1 MIKTKEKH
9 MTDFNTVLAFVTLD
23 ADHDQ
28 INALIASIKFRR
40 EKLAK
45 QAKYTLKAGQD
56 VKFTSRGIDYTG
68 KIMSVRVKKATV
80 QVTTPVSATY
90 VVPFSMLKAA

>member
-1 MIKTKEKH
+1 MKTKENQ

-23 ADHDQ
+23 ANSDQ
-28 INALIASIKFRR
+28 ISNLVEAIKFRR

-56 VKFTSRGIDYTG
+56 VKFTNRGVNYTG

-80 QVTTPVSATY
+80 QVTSPVQALYT
-90 VVPFSMLKAA
+90 VPLSIMKAA